1 MLPPLDPLTIRLRD
15 EVARLG
21 FDLVEA
27 RIGGTPRRRSLRLRI
42 DRPDSRPG
50 AGVTSEDCTEV
61 SRALLQWFEESL
73 PAETIDSLEVSSP
86 GLERPVVFPEHWR
99 RFVGER
105 VRLRSKLLPGRPE
118 AVILSVPDEG
128 HVTLAVEG
136 QGERTIALADIA
148 EATLVVN
155 WTRIR

>member
-61 SRALLQWFEESL
+61 SRALLHWFEESL
-73 PAETIDSLEVSSP
+73 PAETIDSFEVSSP

-148 EATLVVN
+148 EATLVVD

>member
-27 RIGGTPRRRSLRLRI
+27 RIGGTPRRRSVRLRI

-73 PAETIDSLEVSSP
+73 AAETIDSLEVSSP

-128 HVTLAVEG
+128 YVTLAVEG

-148 EATLVVN
+148 EATLVVD

>member
-148 EATLVVN
+148 EATLVVD

>member
-1 MLPPLDPLTIRLRD
+1 MLSPLDPLTIRLRD

-27 RIGGTPRRRSLRLRI
+27 RIAGTPRRRSVRLRI

-50 AGVTSEDCTEV
+50 VGVTLGDCTVV
-61 SRALLQWFEESL
+61 SRALLRWFAESL

-105 VRLRSKLLPGRPE
+105 VRIRSRALPGRPE
-118 AVILSVPDEG
+118 AVIRSVPDDG
-128 HVTLAVEG
+128 HVVLAVDG
-136 QGERTIALADIA
+136 QAERTIALADIA
-148 EATLVVN
+148 EATLVVD